1 MLSFIQSIVI
11 TILLAFLLRVFV
23 VQPFVVDGSSMEPN
37 FHNGQYIIIDKL
49 SYRFRD
55 VKRGEV
61 VVLHPPV
68 ATSENYIKRVIGLPG
83 ETVEV
88 KDGEVFINTTKL
100 DEPYLGSEQHNTTP
114 FNTDKPVTLGTDE
127 YFVMGDN
134 REHSSDSRDWGK
146 LNKSAIEGRTWFI
159 VFPLSDFSFIRSP
172 EYLSAL
178 PNLPDLQQAVQQL
191 ASRVK

>member
-1 MLSFIQSIVI
+1 MLSFIQSVVI

-37 FHNGQYIIIDKL
+37 FHNGQYIIIDKI

-68 ATSENYIKRVIGLPG
+68 AQTDNYIKRVIGLPG
-83 ETVEV
+83 ETVSV
-88 KDGEVFINTTKL
+88 QSGDVYINGTKL
-100 DEPYLGSEQHNTTP
+100 EEGYLGSMEHTTNE
-114 FNTDKPVTLGTDE
+114 FNTNQPITLGEDE

-146 LNKSAIEGRTWFI
+146 LDKSAIEGRTWFI
-159 VFPLSDFSFIRSP
+159 VFPLSDFSFIREP
-172 EYLSAL
+172 QYLSGL
-178 PNLPDLQQAVQQL
+178 D
-191 ASRVK
+191 RVTERLVSLVK

>member
-1 MLSFIQSIVI
+1 MFSFIQSIVI

-23 VQPFVVDGSSMEPN
+23 VQPFVVEGSSMEPN
-37 FHNGQYIIIDKL
+37 FHNSQYIIIDKV

-68 ATSENYIKRVIGLPG
+68 DLSQNYIKRVIGLPG
-83 ETVEV
+83 ETVSV
-88 KDGEVFINTTKL
+88 QDGEVFINNKKL
-100 DEPYLGSEQHNTTP
+100 DEPYLGAEQHKTNQ
-114 FNTDKPVTLGTDE
+114 FNTQTPVTLGAND

-146 LNKSAIEGRTWFI
+146 LDKSAIEGRTWFI

-172 EYLSAL
+172 EYPVALSAL
-178 PNLPDLQQAVQQL
+178 GHL
-191 ASRVK
+191 ASFVNVK